1 MRFVFN
7 PFLAAWLITAA
18 GITHAGLSS
27 IATIPKAGGKVIF
40 ELYDDPATL
49 PECTGRNEMAAIAR
63 METSGKVTPY
73 GTGCWNAGGD
83 GFITLK
89 IKSLDDGGVR
99 TSRVH
104 NSQFNAAPVAPS
116 GGKGSSAPGFTPWE
130 FSKGATSRGTPVC
143 ALSAA
148 DNMKSGARNISIKAL
163 GNRDQ
168 LNITLYD
175 SRWGYK
181 ANSKHKATLDFDDQ
195 KPTQL
200 DAYGDGQVLDTDLP
214 VAATAIFLSLL
225 SEKTTLRIFPP
236 GGEVVSVGLTDISE
250 PLRSFVDC
258 ARGLKKR

>member
-1 MRFVFN
+1 MRLPFT

-18 GITHAGLSS
+18 GVTHAGLSS

-40 ELYDDPATL
+40 EIYDDPASL
-49 PECTGRNEMAAIAR
+49 PECTGRNDMGAIAR
-63 METSGKVTPY
+63 METGGKVTPY
-73 GTGCWNAGGD
+73 GTGCWSAGGD
-83 GFITLK
+83 GYITLK
-89 IKSLDDGGVR
+89 IKSLDDGMVR

-104 NSQFNAAPVAPS
+104 NSEFKAATGAS
-116 GGKGSSAPGFTPWE
+116 AGGKANSASGFTTWE

-143 ALSAA
+143 ALTAA

-163 GNRDQ
+163 GNREQ

-181 ANSKHKATLDFDDQ
+181 ANSKHMATLDFDDQ
-195 KPTQL
+195 KPLQL
-200 DAYGDGQVLDTDLP
+200 DSYGDGQVLDSDLP

-225 SEKTTLRIFPP
+225 REKKMLRISPP
-236 GGEVVSVGLTDISE
+236 GGEVVSVGLTGISE
-250 PLRSFVDC
+250 PLRNFVEC

>member
-1 MRFVFN
+1 MRFTLT

-18 GITHAGLSS
+18 GATHAGLSS
-27 IATIPKAGGKVIF
+27 VATIPKAGGKVIF

-49 PECTGRNEMAAIAR
+49 PECTGRNDMGAIAR
-63 METSGKVTPY
+63 METGGKVTPY
-73 GTGCWNAGGD
+73 GTGCWSAGGD

-89 IKSLDDGGVR
+89 IKSLDDGAVR

-104 NSQFNAAPVAPS
+104 NSEFKAPPSAPS
-116 GGKGSSAPGFTPWE
+116 GGKVNSASGFTPWE
-130 FSKGATSRGTPVC
+130 FSKGVTNRGTPVC

-163 GNRDQ
+163 GNREQ

-175 SRWGYK
+175 TRWGYK
-181 ANSKHKATLDFDDQ
+181 ANSKHMATLDFDDQ
-195 KPTQL
+195 KPLQL
-200 DAYGDGQVLDTDLP
+200 DAYGDGQVLDSDLP

-225 SEKTTLRIFPP
+225 REKKTLRISPP
-236 GGEVVSVGLTDISE
+236 GGEVVTVGLTGISD